1 LRNNEGK
8 RLIHF
13 SRLSLRQFFGFT

>member
-1 LRNNEGK
+1 MK

-13 SRLSLRQFFGFT
+13 SKIFQIYPF